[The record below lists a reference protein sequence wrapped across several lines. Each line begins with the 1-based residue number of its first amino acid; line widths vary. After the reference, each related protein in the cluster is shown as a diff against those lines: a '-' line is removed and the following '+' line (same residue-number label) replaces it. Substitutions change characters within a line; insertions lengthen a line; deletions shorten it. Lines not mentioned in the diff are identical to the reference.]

1 MTSMLFSASMVVVA
15 RGQDD
20 VARAARTSGGP
31 GEGSDGPVP
40 ATLQALARRWGTA
53 HRPAPPTAW
62 SGRALPWVPRCS
74 SPSPR
79 LLLGPRFL
87 DVLGHDVLIRLVP
100 VRLPRELAALHLP
113 DLYPASAL
121 VIVRR
126 DLKRREQTPQRET
139 LDLLEAGLHV
149 GAGDLAVGLG
159 LDRVADSL
167 DGHCRPHD
175 AAVVVDG
182 GGHLLGG
189 FLALLLVHLAD
200 LVEDR
205 EEGGFLAL
213 LLV

>member
-1 MTSMLFSASMVVVA
+1 MLYSAARVVVA
-15 RGQDD
+15 RGGDD
-20 VARAARTSGGP
+20 GGRPAGP
-31 GEGSDGPVP
+31 GGGRGGGWDGPVP
-40 ATLQALARRWGTA
+40 ATPQALARRWGTA

-126 DLKRREQTPQRET
+126 DLKRREQTPPRET
-139 LDLLEAGLHV
+139 PDLLQAGL
-149 GAGDLAVGLG
+149 
-159 LDRVADSL
+159 
-167 DGHCRPHD
+167 
-175 AAVVVDG
+175 
-182 GGHLLGG
+182 
-189 FLALLLVHLAD
+189 
-200 LVEDR
+200 
-205 EEGGFLAL
+205 
-213 LLV
+213 

>member
-40 ATLQALARRWGTA
+40 ATLGALAGRWRTA
-53 HRPAPPTAW
+53 HRPAPRTAW

-126 DLKRREQTPQRET
+126 DLQRRERTPHRYA
-139 LDLLEAGLHV
+139 LGPLPAGRPVL
-149 GAGDLAVGLG
+149 GACPS
-159 LDRVADSL
+159 R
-167 DGHCRPHD
+167 RP
-175 AAVVVDG
+175 G
-182 GGHLLGG
+182 
-189 FLALLLVHLAD
+189 
-200 LVEDR
+200 
-205 EEGGFLAL
+205 
-213 LLV
+213 

>member
-1 MTSMLFSASMVVVA
+1 MLRANVAVVA
-15 RGQDD
+15 GDGDD
-20 VARAARTSGGP
+20 VRGAARTAGGR
-31 GEGSDGPVP
+31 GGGWAGPVP
-40 ATLQALARRWGTA
+40 ATLQALARRGGTA

-126 DLKRREQTPQRET
+126 DLELREPTPQP
-139 LDLLEAGLHV
+139 GN
-149 GAGDLAVGLG
+149 
-159 LDRVADSL
+159 
-167 DGHCRPHD
+167 
-175 AAVVVDG
+175 
-182 GGHLLGG
+182 
-189 FLALLLVHLAD
+189 
-200 LVEDR
+200 
-205 EEGGFLAL
+205 
-213 LLV
+213 